1 MRQLK
6 ITQSITNRESQSLD
20 KYLHEIGK
28 VDLITAEEEV
38 ILAQKIREGDQAAL
52 ERLTK
57 TNLRFVVSVAKQYQ
71 NQGLTLGDL
80 INEGN
85 LGLIKAAKRFDET
98 KGFKFISYAVWWIRQ
113 SILQAI
119 AEQSRIV
126 RLPLNQVGSL
136 SKISKAFSRLEQE
149 FEREPSPEE
158 LADTLETTVEKIS
171 DTLSNSG
178 RHVSM
183 DAPFV
188 QGEENTLLDVLENGD
203 TPYTDS
209 NLINESLSE
218 EIKRSLSTL
227 TEREREIVVLFFGLG
242 TNHSLSLE
250 EIGEKFNLTRERVRQ
265 IKDKALQRLR
275 HTSRSKILK
284 SYLG

>member
-38 ILAQKIREGDQAAL
+38 VLAQKIREGDQAAL

-149 FEREPSPEE
+149 YEREPSPEE
-158 LADTLETTVEKIS
+158 LADILETTVDKVS

-188 QGEENTLLDVLENGD
+188 QGEENTLLDVLENSD
-203 TPYTDS
+203 PDTDS
-209 NLINESLSE
+209 TLIDESLSE
-218 EIKRSLSTL
+218 EIKRSLATL
-227 TEREREIVVLFFGLG
+227 TEREREIIVLFFGLG
-242 TNHSLSLE
+242 ANHQLSLE

-275 HTSRSKILK
+275 HTSRSRILK

>member
-149 FEREPSPEE
+149 YEREPSPEE
-158 LADTLETTVEKIS
+158 LADNLETTVEKIS

-188 QGEENTLLDVLENGD
+188 QGEENTLLDVLENSD
-203 TPYTDS
+203 PNTDS

-227 TEREREIVVLFFGLG
+227 TEREREIIVLFFGLS
-242 TNHSLSLE
+242 TNHPLSLE

>member
-57 TNLRFVVSVAKQYQ
+57 TNLRFVVSVANQYQ

-149 FEREPSPEE
+149 YEREPSPEE
-158 LADTLETTVEKIS
+158 LADMLETTVEKIS

-188 QGEENTLLDVLENGD
+188 QGEENTLLDVLENKD
-203 TPYTDS
+203 PDTDS

-218 EIKRSLSTL
+218 EIRRSLSTL
-227 TEREREIVVLFFGLG
+227 TDREREIVVLFFGLS
-242 TNHSLSLE
+242 TSQPLSLE

>member
-149 FEREPSPEE
+149 YEREPSPEE
-158 LADTLETTVEKIS
+158 LADTLETTVDKIT

-188 QGEENTLLDVLENGD
+188 QGEENTLLDVLENHD
-203 TPYTDS
+203 PNTDS
-209 NLINESLSE
+209 NLIDESLSE
-218 EIKRSLSTL
+218 EIRRSLATL
-227 TEREREIVVLFFGLG
+227 TEREREIIVLFFGLS
-242 TNHSLSLE
+242 TNHPLSLE
-250 EIGEKFNLTRERVRQ
+250 EIGEKFSLTRERVRQ

>member
-158 LADTLETTVEKIS
+158 LAENLETTVEKIT

-178 RHVSM
+178 RHVSI

-188 QGEENTLLDVLENGD
+188 QGEENTLLDVLENND
-203 TPYTDS
+203 PNTDS

-227 TEREREIVVLFFGLG
+227 TEREREIIVLFFGLS
-242 TNHSLSLE
+242 TNHPLSLE

>member
-188 QGEENTLLDVLENGD
+188 QGEENTLLDVLEND
-203 TPYTDS
+203 NPDTDS
-209 NLINESLSE
+209 MLIDESLSE

-227 TEREREIVVLFFGLG
+227 TEREREIIVLFFGLS
-242 TNHSLSLE
+242 TNHPLSLE

>member
-20 KYLHEIGK
+20 KYLSEIAK
-28 VDLITAEEEV
+28 VDLITAQEEV
-38 ILAQKIREGDQAAL
+38 ILAQKIREGDQVAL

-113 SILQAI
+113 SILSAV

-136 SKISKAFSRLEQE
+136 SKIRKSSSKLEQQ
-149 FEREPSPEE
+149 FERVPTPEE
-158 LADTLETTVEKIS
+158 LAEDLETTADKIS
-171 DTLSNSG
+171 DALSNSG
-178 RHVSM
+178 RHISV
-183 DAPFV
+183 DAPFIT
-188 QGEENTLLDVLENGD
+188 GEENTLLDVLQSSD
-203 TPYTDS
+203 AATDDDLMTDS
-209 NLINESLSE
+209 LTQ
-218 EIKRSLSTL
+218 EIKRSLGIL
-227 TEREREIVVLFFGLG
+227 AERERQVIILFFGLNS
-242 TNHSLSLE
+242 TSAHSLE
-250 EIGEKFNLTRERVRQ
+250 EIGEKFDLTRERVRQ
-265 IKDKALQRLR
+265 IKDKALLRLR
-275 HTSRSKILK
+275 QNSKSRLLQ
-284 SYLG
+284 SYL

>member
-38 ILAQKIREGDQAAL
+38 ILAQKIREGDQADL

-57 TNLRFVVSVAKQYQ
+57 SNLRFVVSVAKQYQ

-158 LADTLETTVEKIS
+158 LADNLETTVEKIS

-188 QGEENTLLDVLENGD
+188 QGEENTLLDVLENSD
-203 TPYTDS
+203 PNTDS

-227 TEREREIVVLFFGLG
+227 TEREREIIVLFFGLS
-242 TNHSLSLE
+242 TNHPLSLE

>member
-136 SKISKAFSRLEQE
+136 SKISKAFSKLEQE
-149 FEREPSPEE
+149 FEREPSPDE
-158 LADTLETTVEKIS
+158 LAITLETTVDKIS

-188 QGEENTLLDVLENGD
+188 QGEENTLLDVLENSD
-203 TPYTDS
+203 TPNTDS
-209 NLINESLSE
+209 ILINESLSE

-227 TEREREIVVLFFGLG
+227 TEREREIVTLFFGLG
-242 TNHSLSLE
+242 TNHPLSLE

>member
-136 SKISKAFSRLEQE
+136 SKITKAFSKLEQE
-149 FEREPSPEE
+149 YEREPSPEE
-158 LADTLETTVEKIS
+158 LADNLETTVEKIS

-188 QGEENTLLDVLENGD
+188 QGEENTLLDVLENSD
-203 TPYTDS
+203 PNTDS

-227 TEREREIVVLFFGLG
+227 TEREREIIVLFFGLS
-242 TNHSLSLE
+242 TNHPLSLE

>member
-136 SKISKAFSRLEQE
+136 SKISKAFSKLEQE
-149 FEREPSPEE
+149 FEREPSPYE
-158 LADTLETTVEKIS
+158 LATTLETTVDKIS

-188 QGEENTLLDVLENGD
+188 QGEENTLLDVLENSD
-203 TPYTDS
+203 TPNTDS
-209 NLINESLSE
+209 LLINESLSE

-227 TEREREIVVLFFGLG
+227 TEREREIVTLFFGLS
-242 TNHSLSLE
+242 TNHPLSLE